1 MISYVFKTRV
11 VFKLRKRREKIVQI
25 YGGSGADR
33 NLLRECSPRIK
44 DFEDIKPTLSNLQNE
59 FEQEKKIFFNKLPKL
74 IDDGKDTLEELNK
87 REEEIEESW
96 NIKIKETKNDI
107 NENKWKFWKYFDL
120 LIKDKI
126 TKPREIRI
134 AQNEISEQEKVIYN
148 LENNPDN
155 VYANEQDE
163 LISEIN
169 QLERAFNSPD
179 YSGAYGELRTLKE
192 LRKLSDDYYVFCDL
206 KIALKDY
213 KRYHGNRNLKSA
225 QMDFTVVGPT
235 GIFLIEVKN
244 WSDEYLRNNRGI
256 SPHEQVD
263 RANLVLWIYLKNHSF
278 LYKPKITKVIVPIQH
293 NIKYNPNYKSV
304 LIRDVTNL
312 QQFIENNDR
321 NNLSE
326 SRIRK
331 IVSILR

>member
-1 MISYVFKTRV
+1 M
-11 VFKLRKRREKIVQI
+11 VQL
-25 YGGSGADR
+25 YGWSGADR

-44 DFEDIKPTLSNLQNE
+44 DFEDIKPTLTNLKNE
-59 FEQEKKIFFNKLPKL
+59 FEKDKKKFFDKLPQL
-74 IDDGKDTLEELNK
+74 VDDEKGTLEELNK

-96 NIKIKETKNDI
+96 NIRIKEAKNDI
-107 NENKWKFWKYFDL
+107 NENKWKIWKYFDL
-120 LIKDKI
+120 LYKEKI
-126 TKPREIRI
+126 LKPREIRI
-134 AQNEISEQEKVIYN
+134 AQNNISEQEKIIHK
-148 LENNPDN
+148 LENNPDE
-155 VYANEQDE
+155 VYAKEQDE

-179 YSGAYGELRTLKE
+179 YSGAYGELKTLKE
-192 LRKLSDDYYVFCDL
+192 LKKLSDDYYVFCDL
-206 KIALKDY
+206 ELSLKDY
-213 KRYHGNRNLKSA
+213 VRYHGIRNLRSA

-244 WSDEYLRNNRGI
+244 WSNEYLRNNRGI

-278 LYKPKITKVIVPIQH
+278 FYKPKITKVIVPIQH

-304 LIRDVTNL
+304 LIKDVANL
-312 QQFIENNDR
+312 KQFIENKDR

-331 IVSILR
+331 IVSILK